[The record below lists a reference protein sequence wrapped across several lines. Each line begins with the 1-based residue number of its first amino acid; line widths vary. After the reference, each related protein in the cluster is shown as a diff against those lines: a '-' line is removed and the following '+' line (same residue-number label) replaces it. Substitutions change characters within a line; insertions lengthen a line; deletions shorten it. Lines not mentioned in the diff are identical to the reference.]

1 MEYRYLVSDVLKA
14 MEKHELKVYYQPK
27 YDAVTNR
34 MKSSEALV
42 RWVQE
47 DGSVVLPA
55 EFLPAMEQSDAIT
68 MLDWYVLDEV
78 CDFLQRIQTEGI
90 KVRPVS
96 VNFSRWHLHERIPC
110 V

>member
-47 DGSVVLPA
+47 DGAVVLPGGVPPGHGA
-55 EFLPAMEQSDAIT
+55 VGRHHHAGL
-68 MLDWYVLDEV
+68 V
-78 CDFLQRIQTEGI
+78 CAGRGL
-90 KVRPVS
+90 
-96 VNFSRWHLHERIPC
+96 
-110 V
+110 